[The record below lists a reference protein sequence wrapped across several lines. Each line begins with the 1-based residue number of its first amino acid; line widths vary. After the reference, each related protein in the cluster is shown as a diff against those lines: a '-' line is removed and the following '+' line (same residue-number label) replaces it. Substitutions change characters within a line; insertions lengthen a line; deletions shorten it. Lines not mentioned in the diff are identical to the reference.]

1 MKRQDNDLVARIT
14 LSERPDDETLRKI
27 VEFVKKR
34 GCTNTEYSID
44 PNILGGIVIQIGDVV
59 YDGSLRGRLE
69 RIRQS
74 VQ

>member
-34 GCTNTEYSID
+34 GCTNTEYSIA

-59 YDGSLRGRLE
+59 YDGSLRSRLE